1 MQEFWDWSWQDLAM
15 YDLAEM
21 IQYLHSI
28 ANSKIFL
35 VGHSQ
40 VIILLKSYKGVL
52 LLILN
57 KLKKFSF
64 YDRGLS
70 CLLLLLLSHM

>member
-1 MQEFWDWSWQDLAM
+1 MSYFFYIQEFWDWSWQDLAM

-21 IQYLHSI
+21 VQYMYSL

-40 VIILLKSYKGVL
+40 VIVL
-52 LLILN
+52 LELN
-57 KLKKFSF
+57 KGSVRSPLA
-64 YDRGLS
+64 D
-70 CLLLLLLSHM
+70 

>member
-1 MQEFWDWSWQDLAM
+1 MQRNSFKNMLKKSNVFYMQEFWDWSWQDLAM

-21 IQYLHSI
+21 VQYLYSF

-40 VIILLKSYKGVL
+40 VIII
-52 LLILN
+52 LLI
-57 KLKKFSF
+57 KRF
-64 YDRGLS
+64 RLS
-70 CLLLLLLSHM
+70 VIF